1 MTRDFAYTR
10 PRKPQADYTLADK
23 LIGGL
28 SAAGIV
34 VIVAYLIQAA
44 LELL

>member
-1 MTRDFAYTR
+1 MNRDFAYTR
-10 PRKPQADYTLADK
+10 PRKPQADYTTMDK
-23 LIGGL
+23 IIGGL

-34 VIVAYLIQAA
+34 VIVCFLIQAA